1 MIFGIRRNLSLT
13 HILLVWGIQVALWDR
28 RRTAPTRAGNKSSST
43 RAILSAFLPPPSA
56 RCVCVPGHRTRPRS
70 HGSSFPVVHLS
81 YRPRVLVVTSAS
93 GRRYPLSMT
102 SATDMAEAA
111 VAFLGAFTAIR
122 FALPEVDHGYVG
134 LRFPSAVV
142 QGSVSGMESAGSDDR
157 WIGRDGAK
165 VSMSS
170 NSTSRVQQVL
180 VSLVRWV
187 LSGGRVG
194 RRRPRV
200 IPRVPEEER
209 DEKSKSGGLLAL
221 LSWIWRFLEGENSI
235 ERADS
240 NKDTAEVVGEK
251 TGSGVVG
258 SESGSNV
265 AVMSS
270 ASTAATGQ
278 GLTLQQI
285 HEQYPRPQSTAYPR
299 PLTAYPRPRVSVPTL
314 LDLDL
319 EEPGKAFPTEK
330 GVKGKGS
337 GSPILSDFLCWFFAR
352 MITKRAKLVEGLEVN
367 VDARSNREAMS
378 GLLQEV
384 GITFN
389 HLELEN
395 LRISGGAVMAIR
407 GLDLKVL
414 TLLWRRFKSF
424 KKPFEVCEK

>member
-1 MIFGIRRNLSLT
+1 
-13 HILLVWGIQVALWDR
+13 
-28 RRTAPTRAGNKSSST
+28 
-43 RAILSAFLPPPSA
+43 
-56 RCVCVPGHRTRPRS
+56 
-70 HGSSFPVVHLS
+70 
-81 YRPRVLVVTSAS
+81 
-93 GRRYPLSMT
+93 MT
-102 SATDMAEAA
+102 SATDFAEAA
-111 VAFLGAFTAIR
+111 VAVLGAFAAIR

-142 QGSVSGMESAGSDDR
+142 QGSASRMEDASSDDG
-157 WIGRDGAK
+157 WIGRAGAQ
-165 VSMSS
+165 VSTSS
-170 NSTSRVQQVL
+170 NGSSGGSRSRSSTSRIQQAL

-194 RRRPRV
+194 VRSRRRPRV
-200 IPRVPEEER
+200 MPRVPEEDR

-221 LSWIWRFLEGENSI
+221 LSWIWRFVGGEHSI
-235 ERADS
+235 ARVES
-240 NKDTAEVVGEK
+240 NKDIAEVVGENS
-251 TGSGVVG
+251 GSEVVG
-258 SESGSNV
+258 SGRGRDL

-270 ASTAATGQ
+270 ASTAATAQ
-278 GLTLQQI
+278 SLIQ
-285 HEQYPRPQSTAYPR
+285 EMYPRPQSTAYPR
-299 PLTAYPRPRVSVPTL
+299 PLTAYPRPRVSMPTL
-314 LDLDL
+314 LDLDR
-319 EEPGKAFPTEK
+319 EEPAKEFPTEK
-330 GVKGKGS
+330 GANRKGS
-337 GSPILSDFLCWFFAR
+337 GSPILSDFLCWFFSR

-424 KKPFEVCEK
+424 KKPFEVCSELVSFGWLFFTQGKMPAVFLKMYWNLSPL